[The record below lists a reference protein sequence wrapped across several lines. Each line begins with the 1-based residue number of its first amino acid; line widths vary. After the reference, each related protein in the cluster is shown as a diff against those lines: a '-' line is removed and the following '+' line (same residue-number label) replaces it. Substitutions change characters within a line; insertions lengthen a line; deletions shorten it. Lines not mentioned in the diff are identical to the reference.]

1 MSRRFQVK
9 AVPSTWLEN
18 NGRRLDCGPYVSGA
32 IEARELLKRFTTS
45 PLKKL
50 TVGREGGIYNG
61 PQFARNYVEDSRF
74 GVPFL
79 TTSSLLQ
86 FDLSSVSHLSR
97 RDAESSKLSHL
108 RITEGTTLIT
118 CSGTIGRMAYAR
130 KDLEGMWSNQDIMKV
145 VPDRACISPGYLFA
159 YLSSRY
165 GLPQVLDGTYGAI
178 IQHIEPNHIADLP
191 VPRLGAVESAAH
203 DLIQRAADLRT
214 DAARLIHR
222 ATAALI
228 DELQFPALQSSDV
241 TKFGWSA
248 VSSQDLNSRLDA
260 PYHSP
265 AALEAQ
271 QAIRV
276 GRHGYRKLAEVTE
289 RLFKPPIFKRIW
301 VDDHTFGRQFV
312 SGTDA
317 YLYEANELR
326 FVSTRTPNFEEFIV
340 KRGWVIFQAAGQIY
354 GLFGRPLFVSGW
366 LEEIFCADDLY
377 RIVPK
382 SEVDGAFI
390 FLFLRSPHGQ
400 VLVKRQASGN
410 SIPRVWDPHMEQF
423 ELPWPDEPIRER
435 LARPV
440 LDAHEMLAEAL
451 KLQRQAIQ
459 LVEKAIEEGGR

>member
-1 MSRRFQVK
+1 MSRQFRVK
-9 AVPSTWLEN
+9 AVPSTWLES

-32 IEARELLKRFTTS
+32 IEARELLRRFTTS
-45 PLKKL
+45 PLKGA
-50 TVGREGGIYNG
+50 TAGHEGGIYNG

-86 FDLSSVSHLSR
+86 ADLSLVSYLSR
-97 RDAESSKLSHL
+97 RDAESSKLSYL
-108 RITEGTTLIT
+108 RIIEGMTLIT
-118 CSGTIGRMAYAR
+118 CSGTIGRMTYAR
-130 KDLEGMWSNQDIMKV
+130 KDMEGMWSNQDIIKV
-145 VPDRACISPGYLFA
+145 VPNRDSISPGYLFA
-159 YLSSRY
+159 FLSSRY
-165 GLPQVLDGTYGAI
+165 GLPLVLNGTYGAI
-178 IQHIEPNHIADLP
+178 IQHIEPSHIADLP
-191 VPRLGAVESAAH
+191 VPRLGPVEIVAH

-214 DAARLIHR
+214 DAARLLCE
-222 ATAALI
+222 ATANLV
-228 DELQFPALQSSDV
+228 DELQFPKLQAWDV
-241 TKFGWSA
+241 TKFGCSA
-248 VSSQDLNSRLDA
+248 VSSQDLKFRLDA

-265 AALEAQ
+265 AALEAE
-271 QAIRV
+271 QAIRS
-276 GRHGYRKLAEVTE
+276 GRHGYRRLAEVTE

-301 VDDHTFGRQFV
+301 VDDHTYGRQFV

-317 YLYEANELR
+317 YLYEANDLR
-326 FVSTRTPNFEEFIV
+326 FVSTRTPNFEEFVV

-366 LEEIFCADDLY
+366 LEDIFCADDLY

-382 SEVDGAFI
+382 CEVDGAYI

-423 ELPWPDEPIRER
+423 ELPWPDKPIRKR

-440 LDAHEMLAEAL
+440 LDAHEKLADAL
-451 KLQRQAIQ
+451 KLQRQAIEV
-459 LVEKAIEEGGR
+459 VEKAIEEGGR